1 MPVRNA
7 QVRHRAVSSP
17 LCYLRTQRLKAQAEG
32 LKHLRVMLRE
42 VWWLLSLSLCL
53 LQNGDEKD
61 MLLSG
66 MEETKTAHA
75 PVKQDT
81 GTLCL
86 QNLTTYRCQQ
96 KQVLGMARWWRTC
109 TACSSGSEFG
119 SQHTHLMARQSY
131 IIPTMELY
139 LKPLAMLG
147 AYTHV
152 HSNTGKYIK

>member
-1 MPVRNA
+1 MPVRND

-17 LCYLRTQRLKAQAEG
+17 LCYLRMQRLKAQAEG

-75 PVKQDT
+75 PVKQGI

-86 QNLTTYRCQQ
+86 QKLGNLHVSSKASTGDGEMVKYMHS
-96 KQVLGMARWWRTC
+96 LF
-109 TACSSGSEFG
+109 SGSEFG

-131 IIPTMELY
+131 IIPTTKLY

-147 AYTHV
+147 A
-152 HSNTGKYIK
+152 